1 MGAGSVAKFL
11 TNLGKKAFSEV
22 DEFIGTAVKNAGQEI
37 DEGLRYMQ
45 DQGALGDLLNRYY
58 SNMNRGSKLTTRGQM
73 QDTDLGKLKVNVG
86 RVPLQETGRTLIKP
100 DDVVGVEPLDLEE
113 LIRQDAA
120 VIPTMWDRSDLG
132 VLTRVNDEDL
142 AFPVPLDAGYQY
154 PMTRSNFDAIAMVQV
169 IKALSQQS

>member
-58 SNMNRGSKLTTRGQM
+58 SNMDRGSKLTRRQGQM
-73 QDTDLGKLKVNVG
+73 QDTALG
-86 RVPLQETGRTLIKP
+86 Q
-100 DDVVGVEPLDLEE
+100 VEGQCWP
-113 LIRQDAA
+113 
-120 VIPTMWDRSDLG
+120 RSAP
-132 VLTRVNDEDL
+132 RNW
-142 AFPVPLDAGYQY
+142 PHCYQ
-154 PMTRSNFDAIAMVQV
+154 T
-169 IKALSQQS
+169 

>member
-58 SNMNRGSKLTTRGQM
+58 SNMNRGSKLTTRG
-73 QDTDLGKLKVNVG
+73 
-86 RVPLQETGRTLIKP
+86 P
-100 DDVVGVEPLDLEE
+100 DARYRSGAVESQCWP
-113 LIRQDAA
+113 
-120 VIPTMWDRSDLG
+120 RSAP
-132 VLTRVNDEDL
+132 RNW
-142 AFPVPLDAGYQY
+142 PHSY
-154 PMTRSNFDAIAMVQV
+154 
-169 IKALSQQS
+169 

>member
-58 SNMNRGSKLTTRGQM
+58 SNMNRGSKLT
-73 QDTDLGKLKVNVG
+73 
-86 RVPLQETGRTLIKP
+86 
-100 DDVVGVEPLDLEE
+100 
-113 LIRQDAA
+113 RQDKCKIQIWADESQCW
-120 VIPTMWDRSDLG
+120 PRSAP
-132 VLTRVNDEDL
+132 RNW
-142 AFPVPLDAGYQY
+142 PHCY
-154 PMTRSNFDAIAMVQV
+154 
-169 IKALSQQS
+169 